1 MTKTSK
7 MKLRRMLLASL
18 LCLLSVTSWSQ
29 IPKYEVRAVWLTTI
43 KSLDWPQAKAT
54 SATGIEQQKRQLCDI
69 LDRLHRSNVNTILL
83 QTRVRAT
90 TIYPSNYEP
99 WDACLTGKGGN
110 NPGYDPLQFA
120 IDECHKRGMELHAWV
135 VSIPVG
141 KWNDIGCKRLRERYP
156 SMIHKIGDEGYMN
169 PEQGQ
174 TAEYIGKICREIVE
188 KYDVDGIHLDY
199 IRYPE
204 NWKIRVSRQ
213 QGRDHI
219 TRIVRAVNHQVKSLK
234 PWVKISCSP
243 IGKSREM
250 SRFTSRGWNAYDA
263 VCQDAQGWLRD
274 GLMDQLYPMMYFKD
288 DNFYPFAVDWAW
300 NTYGRTVAPGLG
312 IWMMS
317 RTEGSNWSLM
327 DITREMNVLRSL
339 GMGHTYFRSRFFTDN
354 LKGIYTYAKD
364 KFDQYPSLTPPMTWQ
379 STAIP
384 SRPEGMNMT
393 STAGKLVLR
402 WWGGTDTS
410 GSSSYIMYN
419 VYTSKVSPVDV
430 TDGRNLIARR
440 LRHPQLVLANDDG
453 EHFFAITAIDRYGN
467 ESAPLQSK
475 EPYKSNVEWL
485 KNDGNQLSLPPI
497 DPTLDVYYICVESM
511 QGNVLMTRIKTPT
524 LNIRSLPNGVY
535 SLKAMNRQKKS
546 FHIGQFI
553 IKR

>member
-1 MTKTSK
+1 MLKRT
-7 MKLRRMLLASL
+7 LLASL
-18 LCLLSVTSWSQ
+18 MCLLSTMAWCQV
-29 IPKYEVRAVWLTTI
+29 PKYEVRAVWLTTI
-43 KSLDWPQAKAT
+43 KSLDWPKAKAT
-54 SATGIEQQKRQLCDI
+54 SSAGVEQQKRQLCEI

-90 TIYPSNYEP
+90 TIYPSSIEP
-99 WDACLTGKGGN
+99 WDACLTGKGGKD
-110 NPGYDPLQFA
+110 PGYDPLRFA

-135 VSIPVG
+135 VAIPVG
-141 KWNDIGCKRLRERYP
+141 KWNEIGCKRLRERHP
-156 SMIHKIGDEGYMN
+156 SLVHKIGDDGYMN
-169 PEQGQ
+169 PEQSQ
-174 TAEYIGKICREIVE
+174 TAEYIGKVCREIVE
-188 KYDVDGIHLDY
+188 CYDVDGIHLDY

-213 QGRDHI
+213 QGRENI
-219 TRIVRAVNHQVKSLK
+219 TRIVRAVNHNVKSLK

-243 IGKSREM
+243 VGKSREM
-250 SRFTSRGWNAYDA
+250 PRWQSRGWNAYDA

-288 DNFYPFAVDWAW
+288 DNFYPFALDWAKYS
-300 NTYGRTVAPGLG
+300 YGRTVAPGLG

-364 KFDQYPSLTPPMTWQ
+364 VFDQYPTLTPPMTWQ

-384 SRPEGMNMT
+384 TRPEGMSMN
-393 STAGKLVLR
+393 SAGNRLELR
-402 WWGGTDTS
+402 WWGGSDTS
-410 GSSSYIMYN
+410 GSSYIMYN
-419 VYTSKVSPVDV
+419 VYTSTESPVDI

-440 LRHPQLVLANDDG
+440 LTHPSLVIGNDDG
-453 EHFFAITAIDRYGN
+453 AHFYAITAIDRYGN

-475 EPYKSNVEWL
+475 EPWKSNLEWL
-485 KNDGNQLSLPPI
+485 KNDGRLLVLPDI
-497 DPTLDVYYICVESM
+497 DPSLDAYYVCVESP
-511 QGNVLMTRIKTPT
+511 QGKVLMTRLLRDKT
-524 LNIRSLPNGVY
+524 LNIRSLRDGIY
-535 SLKAMNRQKKS
+535 TLKVMTMKKNKS
-546 FHIGQFI
+546 YRVGQFI

>member
-1 MTKTSK
+1 
-7 MKLRRMLLASL
+7 MLLASL

-43 KSLDWPQAKAT
+43 KSLDWPKAKAT

-99 WDACLTGKGGN
+99 WDACLTGKGGK

-169 PEQGQ
+169 PEQSQ

-317 RTEGSNWSLM
+317 RTEGSNWPLM

-430 TDGRNLIARR
+430 NDGRNLIARR

-475 EPYKSNVEWL
+475 EPYKSNIEWL
-485 KNDGNQLSLPPI
+485 KNDGSQLSLPPI
-497 DPTLDVYYICVESM
+497 DPTLDAYYVCVESM

-535 SLKAMNRQKKS
+535 SLKVMNRQKKS